1 MCSIAVHQIV
11 EHVYIRNQHH
21 DDSMFLL
28 FLNVCHY
35 EIMQHEQF
43 SETWYNMGPS
53 ELQGAE
59 ATKTTT

>member
-1 MCSIAVHQIV
+1 MIPCSS
-11 EHVYIRNQHH
+11 YFW
-21 DDSMFLL
+21 MFA
-28 FLNVCHY
+28 
-35 EIMQHEQF
+35 IMQHEQF